1 MIYVL
6 ACGDEGVQ
14 LNEGTRL
21 GIVGAGFRLELFP
34 QVLAA
39 LKTTFP
45 EENDFRIVSNEENEW
60 IKEKLALSTWEQ
72 VTASSQ
78 QHIEALADREGL
90 LYAGFLP
97 FSDPKVLKH
106 GVKGHMVRPHK
117 IHIANKICFTVGGG
131 EQKYNLG
138 RFVVSADWVAV
149 APEEVVKSVISEQI
163 AFYQKLVGDTKLT
176 FVVEETG
183 ALGAEKAAE
192 NKKVLEKLG
201 FI

>member
-1 MIYVL
+1 MVYVI

-14 LNEGTRL
+14 LNEGIRL
-21 GIVGAGFRLELFP
+21 GVIGAGFRL
-34 QVLAA
+34 
-39 LKTTFP
+39 THFP
-45 EENDFRIVSNEENEW
+45 ELVTELKKIFSNELRIVSNEENEW

-78 QHIEALADREGL
+78 QHIEALADKEGL

-106 GVKGHMVRPHK
+106 GVKGHMVRPHGV
-117 IHIANKICFTVGGG
+117 HIANKICFTVGGG

-138 RFVVSADWVAV
+138 RFVISADWVAL
-149 APEEVVKSVISEQI
+149 APEKLVQSIISEQV
-163 AFYQKLVGDTKLT
+163 AFYQKLVGATKLT
-176 FVVEETG
+176 FVCEEAG
-183 ALGAEKAAE
+183 ELGPEKAAA
-192 NKKVLEKLG
+192 NKKTLEKLG